1 MGFKLDNFGTEIANA
16 KGTLGGICYYR
27 YRNDEGDDLE
37 TAGYFPALLGL
48 NVGDRI
54 FVIPQDPS
62 NADELYVVTSVANRT
77 VEVEKVSTG
86 GGSAVIEA
94 LVVAPS
100 TTAQSIEAPEGVDG
114 FSPVNVDAVDATID
128 ANITAGNIKDGV
140 EILGVTGNYTGE
152 APSGTISITSNG
164 THNVSGYASAS
175 VAVPTTAPAL
185 YRAFENS
192 GGELI
197 ASQTESSII
206 NLSGITYLTN
216 YVLYGAYKNNTTIS
230 GTVDMSD
237 VEMIDNGALEDCF
250 SGCTGITSVDLTS
263 LTRWEYGGLSAFINS
278 GLTTV
283 GLPNL
288 EVMFGAG
295 YVFSGTNLTTISL
308 PKCYYLAEAQY
319 MFQDIQTLTSADLS
333 ATVILEGNAYA
344 FTGCSSL
351 ASVDLSSLALIYAEY
366 IFYQDSALTSV
377 SFPAFAPATQ
387 WYSERPAALQNAFG
401 DIPSITLHFP
411 SNVQSIIEGLD
422 GYSTTA
428 PFGATS
434 GSVLFDLPAT
444 YALEDQDGNLLVR
457 CPIKDTAS
465 SLAWYSPSY
474 GPETIAWTAG
484 TTQPS
489 VNDDLYGDPD
499 LQTPFGTVG
508 AILS

>member
-1 MGFKLDNFGTEIANA
+1 MGFKLDNFGTEVANA

-62 NADELYVVTSVANRT
+62 NADELYVVTSIANRT

-86 GGSAVIEA
+86 GGSATIEE
-94 LVVAPS
+94 LNVTPS
-100 TTAQSIEAPEGVDG
+100 TSAQTITASGGTDG
-114 FSPVNVDAVDATID
+114 YSPVNVAAVDATID

-140 EILGVTGNYTGE
+140 TILGVTGDYQGQQ
-152 APSGTISITSNG
+152 PSGTINITSNG

-185 YRAFENS
+185 YRAFEKN

-197 ASQTESSII
+197 ASTTESSII
-206 NLSGITYLTN
+206 NLTGITYLTN
-216 YVLYGAYKNNTTIS
+216 FVLYGAYSNNTTIS

-237 VEMIDNGALEDCF
+237 VEVIENDAVGRAF

-263 LTRWEYGGLSAFINS
+263 LTTYSSGGSEAFASS
-278 GLTTV
+278 GITTI
-283 GLPNL
+283 GLANL
-288 EVMFGAG
+288 EILSSAG
-295 YVFSGTNLTTISL
+295 SFCDGTQLTSITL
-308 PKCYYLAEAQY
+308 PKCFFFFDAYRAFANTP
-319 MFQDIQTLTSADLS
+319 ITSADLS
-333 ATVILEGNAYA
+333 AVVIMENCAYA
-344 FTGCSSL
+344 FTECSSL

-366 IFYQDSALTSV
+366 CFYQDSALTSI

-444 YALEDQDGNLLVR
+444 YAIEDQDGNLLVR
-457 CPIKDTAS
+457 CPVKDTAS
-465 SLAWYSPSY
+465 ALAWYSPSY
-474 GPETIAWTAG
+474 GPESIAWTAG

-499 LQTPFGTVG
+499 VQTPFGTIS